1 KKDTLSLRSRRDICG
16 PQGATPSIQSTTRK
30 EKAEL
35 LQLQPFCC
43 FKKSRTDD
51 DDKEDEDSNNDE
63 DDEDVDS
70 IEISPDEETELVDQ
84 FGMTSEK
91 PPSSKSGTH
100 PSGKTGQGPSRKNG
114 QGPSGKTEQGPSSMT
129 GQDSSGNIAQGRS
142 GKNGQG
148 PSGKTE
154 QGPSGKN
161 GQVPSRKNG
170 QGPSRKNGQGP
181 SSMTGQDSSGKIA
194 QGPSG
199 EAGKEPSGKRTSG
212 KKAGFAQY
220 HPSDASIA
228 KQKFESSKGH
238 YHHHHHYHYPFND
251 DDDSADEPVCC
262 PCSCHSPKRPH
273 EKSAGRA
280 TDGGSRPGVERASI
294 LNLPLSSQPD
304 WNQQYYEWMFRR
316 QFARKILARKRRQK
330 SGWELAKHIIFL
342 VILVTVIW
350 HLFML
355 RFFFL
360 SRLLLFIDKFLIV
373 TNTVHTDYKRYSNYL
388 QQLK

>member
-1 KKDTLSLRSRRDICG
+1 MRSRRDICG

-35 LQLQPFCC
+35 LQLKPFCC
-43 FKKSRTDD
+43 FKKSRTDSAPDSPTATKNHSKSPSKTDD
-51 DDKEDEDSNNDE
+51 DDKEDDDSNNDE
-63 DDEDVDS
+63 DDEDADL

-84 FGMTSEK
+84 FGMETDSKTDVPLTSDK
-91 PPSSKSGTH
+91 PPSGKTGTH
-100 PSGKTGQGPSRKNG
+100 PSGKTGQGPS
-114 QGPSGKTEQGPSSMT
+114 S
-129 GQDSSGNIAQGRS
+129 I
-142 GKNGQG
+142 
-148 PSGKTE
+148 
-154 QGPSGKN
+154 
-161 GQVPSRKNG
+161 
-170 QGPSRKNGQGP
+170 
-181 SSMTGQDSSGKIA
+181 TGQDSSGKIA

-199 EAGKEPSGKRTSG
+199 KNGQGPSGKTGQDSSGKIAQGPSSKAGKEPSGKRTSEE
-212 KKAGFAQY
+212 KAGFTQY

-238 YHHHHHYHYPFND
+238 YHHHHHYHYPFIDD
-251 DDDSADEPVCC
+251 DDDSADQPVCC
-262 PCSCHSPKRPH
+262 PCSCHRPKKPH

-280 TDGGSRPGVERASI
+280 TYGGSRPGVERASI
-294 LNLPLSSQPD
+294 LNLPMSSQSD

-316 QFARKILARKRRQK
+316 QFARKMLARKRRQT

-355 RFFFL
+355 RLFFL

-373 TNTVHTDYKRYSNYL
+373 TNTVHTYHERYSNYL